1 MKHSCAIQVLIAT
14 GLTLWLL
21 DEPGRTWPWIA
32 LGWACLCALCIV
44 MLEIQESSVRGTLL
58 FGLFTGGPLAW
69 TGWSVQPLGYVVP
82 GWICIGFAALFVVA
96 LIVRCILAAWPRN
109 SNP

>member
-21 DEPGRTWPWIA
+21 EEPGRVWPWFA

-44 MLEIQESSVRGTLL
+44 MLEIQEGTVRGSLA
-58 FGLFTGGPLAW
+58 FSAFTGAPLAW
-69 TGWSVQPLGYVVP
+69 TGWSVQSLGYAGL
-82 GWICIGFAALFVVA
+82 GWTCIGFAALFAVA
-96 LIVRCILAAWPRN
+96 LIVRCILAAWPRS

>member
-1 MKHSCAIQVLIAT
+1 
-14 GLTLWLL
+14 
-21 DEPGRTWPWIA
+21 
-32 LGWACLCALCIV
+32 
-44 MLEIQESSVRGTLL
+44 MLEIQDGTVAGSLG
-58 FGLFTGGPLAW
+58 FAAFAGAPLAW
-69 TGWSVQPLGYVVP
+69 TGWSVQPLGYVVL